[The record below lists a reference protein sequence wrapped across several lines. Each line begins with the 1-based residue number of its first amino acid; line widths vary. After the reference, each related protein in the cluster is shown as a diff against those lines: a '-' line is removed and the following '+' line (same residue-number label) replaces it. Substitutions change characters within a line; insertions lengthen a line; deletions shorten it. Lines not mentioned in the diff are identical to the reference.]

1 MFPGLGALGGTQ
13 RKPASVSEPQAPVGI
28 SQHPIQIILPNAY
41 KSPEEYQNHKAW
53 GFPERRP
60 GFQSWFG
67 TDRLGRDTSLNG
79 SFSKDEVEVDS

>member
-1 MFPGLGALGGTQ
+1 MFPGLGALGGRQ

-41 KSPEEYQNHKAW
+41 KSPEEYQNHEVW

-60 GFQSWFG
+60 GFQSWFE

-79 SFSKDEVEVDS
+79 SFSKCEVEVDG